1 MKELELQGSLRT
13 ETGKEKAKRLRKN
26 GSIPGIVYGNK
37 GNLMVT
43 INHDDM
49 VRLLQKATAN
59 AIFNLKVEKKEDRKV
74 VIKEV
79 QRDVITR
86 NFLHVDLFE
95 ISMKKKI
102 KISVPIEETGQPVGI
117 KMGGILTHILRELKV
132 ECLPESIPETIKI
145 DVSNLDVGHN
155 LHVRDIEV
163 PDGVTVLSNP
173 DETICSVNLA
183 EAEKSKEAEEEEAAA
198 EAVAG
203 EASAEG
209 AADAKEKTADDKGQ
223 DKEKDQKKDKEKD
236 KKK

>member
-26 GSIPGIVYGNK
+26 GLIPGIVYGNK

-155 LHVRDIEV
+155 LHVRDIV
-163 PDGVTVLSNP
+163 IPDGVTILSNP
-173 DETICSVNLA
+173 DETICSVNLP

-198 EAVAG
+198 T
-203 EASAEG
+203 EASATGETPAEG
-209 AADAKEKTADDKGQ
+209 AADAKEKTADGA
-223 DKEKDQKKDKEKD
+223 EKDQKKEKEKD

>member
-13 ETGKEKAKRLRKN
+13 ETGKGKATRLRKN
-26 GSIPGIVYGNK
+26 GLIPGIVYGNK

-183 EAEKSKEAEEEEAAA
+183 EAEKSKEPEEEEAAA
-198 EAVAG
+198 AAEEEAVAG
-203 EASAEG
+203 EAPAG
-209 AADAKEKTADDKGQ
+209 GPADAKEKTADDKGQ
-223 DKEKDQKKDKEKD
+223 DKEKDQKK
-236 KKK
+236 

>member
-13 ETGKEKAKRLRKN
+13 ETGKGKATRLRKN
-26 GSIPGIVYGNK
+26 GLIPGIVYGNK

-198 EAVAG
+198 AAEEEAVAG
-203 EASAEG
+203 EAPAGG

-223 DKEKDQKKDKEKD
+223 DKEKDQKK
-236 KKK
+236 